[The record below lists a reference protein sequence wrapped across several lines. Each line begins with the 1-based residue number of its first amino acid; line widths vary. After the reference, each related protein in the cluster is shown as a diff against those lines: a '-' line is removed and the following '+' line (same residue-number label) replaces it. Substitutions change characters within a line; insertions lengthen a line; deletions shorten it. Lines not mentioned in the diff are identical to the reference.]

1 MSAAGWIYPDGTRCQ
16 TGSSQYGRN
25 TSGVKMATLCLSG
38 RCEVNIIRIQKVVTS
53 VKFDTFSMIRNFRVI
68 VIR

>member
-38 RCEVNIIRIQKVVTS
+38 RCEVNIIRIQ
-53 VKFDTFSMIRNFRVI
+53 
-68 VIR
+68 

>member
-53 VKFDTFSMIRNFRVI
+53 LKFDIFL
-68 VIR
+68 